1 VSAKLKLTGATFHL
15 WTVLGQGE
23 PPAHILRHAYRV
35 QTWWRCRCECG
46 TEKTVSAG
54 SLRIGSRSCGCLRDA
69 ASRARLR
76 SRDQAA

>member
-1 VSAKLKLTGATFHL
+1 VSAKIDLTGATRDL
-15 WTVLGQGE
+15 WTVMEPAE

-35 QTWWRCRCECG
+35 QAWWRCRCECG
-46 TEKTVSAG
+46 TEKVVSSV
-54 SLRIGSRSCGCLRDA
+54 SLRAGSRSCGCLRDA